1 MEDALADM
9 PINSMAQPDGIVTVR
24 INPETGFRAQ
34 PNEEGAVFEVFRE
47 EYQPLEA
54 NDANAINDLDGL
66 DDPDEL
72 F

>member
-24 INPETGFRAQ
+24 INPATGFRAQ
-34 PNEEGAVFEVFRE
+34 PAEEGAIFEVFRE

-54 NDANAINDLDGL
+54 NDANAINDPDNLDNA
-66 DDPDEL
+66 DEL